1 MQSEPPSLNSFPP
14 VVDIWRPSC
23 SLNDEFWVTYE
34 SRFSCRT
41 RCCTS
46 WKTSLIWIK
55 CVTARWRVWRTTC
68 SSCST
73 DAPNC
78 CSPTWEP
85 TLCGTWTGVTHHR
98 CSWFPTPCWRHECS
112 ERHGQVFKYYTSQ
125 SQHSFRGEFTQKC
138 WTKGNCRCE
147 LTCSLWNQ
155 LIMSPIMPVSWCPMS
170 VDPRKLNQPL
180 SSGMLTVSGVAST
193 SSSSYSP
200 GRFSMCHSSASKMFK
215 ENSNNIY

>member
-1 MQSEPPSLNSFPP
+1 MD
-14 VVDIWRPSC
+14 DIWRPSC
-23 SLNDEFWVTYE
+23 TLNDEFWVTHE
-34 SRFSCRT
+34 SCFSCRT

-73 DAPNC
+73 DARNC
-78 CSPTWEP
+78 CSLTR
-85 TLCGTWTGVTHHR
+85 CGTWMGVTHHR
-98 CSWFPTPCWRHECS
+98 CTWFPVPCWRHECS

-125 SQHSFRGEFTQKC
+125 SQRSFRGEFTPNVGPKETVGVSSPAVCEINSLCLPSCQC
-138 WTKGNCRCE
+138 HDVQSQWIHVNWTSR
-147 LTCSLWNQ
+147 
-155 LIMSPIMPVSWCPMS
+155 
-170 VDPRKLNQPL
+170 L

-193 SSSSYSP
+193 SSSYSP
-200 GRFSMCHSSASKMFK
+200 GRFSMCHSSAFKRFK

>member
-1 MQSEPPSLNSFPP
+1 MD
-14 VVDIWRPSC
+14 DIWQPAWT
-23 SLNDEFWVTYE
+23 LNDEFWVTHE

-98 CSWFPTPCWRHECS
+98 CSWFPAPCWRHECS

-125 SQHSFRGEFTQKC
+125 SQHSFGGEFTPSIGPKETVGVSLPAVC
-138 WTKGNCRCE
+138 EINSLCLPSCRVRC
-147 LTCSLWNQ
+147 
-155 LIMSPIMPVSWCPMS
+155 
-170 VDPRKLNQPL
+170 
-180 SSGMLTVSGVAST
+180 VSGST
-193 SSSSYSP
+193 
-200 GRFSMCHSSASKMFK
+200 
-215 ENSNNIY
+215 